1 MRSTGACEG
10 PEELDRFPTAE
21 GRKMKER
28 SREVGTLLSAL
39 ERVVDA
45 ALDNARRATDRG
57 KKIDDHQVH
66 CERVSYLATELR
78 AAKAL
83 SEYAAA
89 AAREGPEDE
98 IGAEAA
104 VVFAAGA
111 AARCRAQVATHLDAF
126 GFKEAFLDDTLDSPD
141 VRAAVRTGAAEER
154 VRVVGRAV
162 IAQGGE
168 NHGWLPGD
176 MERLTRESVRTFAR
190 TEVEPIAQG
199 IHQRDELVPDA
210 LIAKMSALGYFGM
223 SVPEEFG
230 GGGMGNVVMIITTEE
245 LSAASLAAAGSLIT
259 RPEILTKALLHGGT
273 AEQKKQWLPRIA
285 SGELMVAI
293 SVTEPDTGSD
303 VASVKCRATAAEVG
317 GKRGYVVSGA
327 KAWCTFAGRADVIAL
342 LARTD
347 PDPKSAARG
356 LSLFIVEKDA
366 FAGHEFE
373 IRQPGGGVL
382 HGKADHTPGYR
393 GMHSYTLGF
402 EDFFV
407 PEANLVGGEG
417 GKGKGF
423 YLQMAGF
430 AAGRLQ
436 TGGRACGVAQAA
448 LEKSAVYVKER
459 RQFGR
464 PIGEFQLTQW
474 KLGQMAV
481 DIAAARQLTYAAA
494 RVMDESESATLEAA
508 MAKLFASD
516 VAQRVT
522 QEGQLLHGGWGFA
535 EEFAIC
541 RYVVDSL
548 VLPIFEGVK
557 PILELKV
564 IARSLLSG

>member
-1 MRSTGACEG
+1 MT
-10 PEELDRFPTAE
+10 DRPDRETA
-21 GRKMKER
+21 
-28 SREVGTLLSAL
+28 SLISAF

-45 ALDNARRATDRG
+45 ALENAAKKTDRG
-57 KKIDDHQVH
+57 KAIDDHQVH

-83 SEYAAA
+83 ADYASAA
-89 AAREGPEDE
+89 SQEDDPL
-98 IGAEAA
+98 GAEASA
-104 VVFAAGA
+104 IFAANA
-111 AARCRAQVATHLDAF
+111 AGRCRAQVATHLDAF
-126 GFKEAFLDDTLDSPD
+126 GFKEAFLQDTLDTPET
-141 VRAAVRTGAAEER
+141 AAQIRSGASEER
-154 VRVVGRAV
+154 VRALGRAV
-162 IAQGGE
+162 IASGGV
-168 NHGWLPGD
+168 NRSWLPNEL
-176 MERLTRESVRTFAR
+176 ERLSRESVRAFAR
-190 TEVEPIAQG
+190 TEVEPIAQR
-199 IHQRDELVPDA
+199 IHQRDDLVPDD
-210 LIAKMSALGYFGM
+210 LIRKMAELGYFGM

-230 GGGMGNVVMIITTEE
+230 GGGMGNLVMILTTEE
-245 LSAASLAAAGSLIT
+245 LSAASLASAGSLIT
-259 RPEILTKALLHGGT
+259 RPEILTKALLKGGT
-273 AEQKKQWLPRIA
+273 AEQKKAWLPRIA

-303 VASVKCRATAAEVG
+303 VAAVKCRAEPAEHAG
-317 GKRGYVVSGA
+317 RQGYVVNGA

-347 PDPKSAARG
+347 PNRASGAKG
-356 LSLFIVEKDA
+356 LSLFVVEKDR
-366 FAGHEFE
+366 FPGHEFE
-373 IRQPGGGVL
+373 MRQLGAAGAGTL

-402 EDFFV
+402 ENYFV
-407 PEANLVGGEG
+407 PEENLIGGDAG
-417 GKGKGF
+417 RGKGF

-436 TGGRACGVAQAA
+436 TGGRASGVAQAA
-448 LEKSAVYVKER
+448 LEKTVTYVTER
-459 RQFGR
+459 KQFGQ
-464 PIGEFQLTQW
+464 PIGDFQLSQW
-474 KLGQMAV
+474 KIGQMAV

-494 RVMDESESATLEAA
+494 RIMDESESATLEAA
-508 MAKLFASD
+508 MAKLYASD

-541 RYVVDSL
+541 RYVVDAL

-564 IARSLLSG
+564 IARSLLSE

>member
-1 MRSTGACEG
+1 
-10 PEELDRFPTAE
+10 
-21 GRKMKER
+21 MKER
-28 SREVGTLLSAL
+28 SQPEAGPLLSAL

-45 ALDNARRATDRG
+45 AVDNARKVTDRG
-57 KKIDDHQVH
+57 KAIDDHQVH

-83 SEYAAA
+83 TDYAAA
-89 AAREGPEDE
+89 AAREAIADPQIRETAT
-98 IGAEAA
+98 I
-104 VVFAAGA
+104 FAANV
-111 AARCRAQVATHLDAF
+111 AARCRSQVATHLDAF
-126 GFKEAFLDDTLDSPD
+126 GFKEAFLEDTLDSPE
-141 VRAAVRTGAAEER
+141 VRNLVRVGAAEER
-154 VRVVGRAV
+154 VRTLGRAV
-162 IAQGGE
+162 IASGGVNE
-168 NHGWLPGD
+168 SWLAGEIEP
-176 MERLTRESVRTFAR
+176 LTRESVRAFAK
-190 TEVEPIAQG
+190 TEVEPIAQR
-199 IHQRDELVPDA
+199 IHQRDELVPDD
-210 LIAKMSALGYFGM
+210 LIRKMAELGYFGM

-230 GGGMGNVVMIITTEE
+230 GGGMGNLVMIITTEE

-259 RPEILTKALLHGGT
+259 RPEILTKALLQGGT
-273 AEQKKQWLPRIA
+273 AEQKRTWLPRIA

-293 SVTEPDTGSD
+293 SVTEPDSGSD
-303 VASVKCRATAAEVG
+303 VASVKCRAEPAEVDG
-317 GKRGYVVSGA
+317 RAGYRVNGA
-327 KAWCTFAGRADVIAL
+327 KAWCTFAGRANVIAL

-347 PDPKSAARG
+347 ADVSSGARG
-356 LSLFIVEKDA
+356 LSLFIVEKDS

-373 IRQPGGGVL
+373 MRGPSGGVL

-402 EDFFV
+402 DDYFV
-407 PEANLVGGEG
+407 PAENLIGADA

-436 TGGRACGVAQAA
+436 TGGRATGVAQAA
-448 LEKSAVYVKER
+448 LEKTAGYVSER
-459 RQFGR
+459 KQFGR

-494 RVMDESESATLEAA
+494 RTMDQSDSATLEAA

-564 IARSLLSG
+564 IARALLSG

>member
-1 MRSTGACEG
+1 MKDRSA
-10 PEELDRFPTAE
+10 ELSP
-21 GRKMKER
+21 
-28 SREVGTLLSAL
+28 LLSAL

-45 ALDNARRATDRG
+45 ALDNARKTTDQG
-57 KKIDDHQVH
+57 KKIDEHQVH
-66 CERVSYLATELR
+66 SERVSYLATELG

-83 SEYAAA
+83 AEYAAA
-89 AAREGPEDE
+89 SRREGPADE
-98 IGAEAA
+98 LGADAA
-104 VVFAAGA
+104 VIFAAAA
-111 AARCRAQVATHLDAF
+111 AARCRAQVATHLEAF

-141 VRAAVRTGAAEER
+141 VRAAVRSGASEGR
-154 VRVVGRAV
+154 VRALGRAV
-162 IAQGGE
+162 IAQAGE
-168 NHGWLPGD
+168 NHCWLPGE
-176 MERLTRESVRTFAR
+176 MERLTRDSVRSFAR
-190 TEVEPIAQG
+190 TEVEPIAQR
-199 IHQRDELVPDA
+199 IHQRDDLVPDE

-223 SVPEEFG
+223 SVPEEYG

-273 AEQKKQWLPRIA
+273 PQQKKEWLPRIA

-303 VASVKCRATAAEVG
+303 VASVKCRAVPAQVG
-317 GKRGYVVSGA
+317 GETGYRISGA
-327 KAWCTFAGRADVIAL
+327 KAWCTFAGRANVIAL

-356 LSLFIVEKDA
+356 LSLFIVEKDP
-366 FAGHEFE
+366 FDGHEFE
-373 IRQPGGGVL
+373 MRQPSGGVL

-402 EDFFV
+402 DNYFV
-407 PEANLVGGEG
+407 PAANLVGAEGGEG
-417 GKGKGF
+417 RGF

-448 LEKSAVYVKER
+448 LEKTVAYVKER
-459 RQFGR
+459 KQFGR

-481 DIAAARQLTYAAA
+481 EIAAARQLTYAAA